1 MSTYNPDRHR
11 FVRIPTDMYLQI
23 VKLAQKEKRGP
34 AAQVATLIE
43 EALAQRSKREKGGNT

>member
-1 MSTYNPDRHR
+1 
-11 FVRIPTDMYLQI
+11 MYLQI